1 MPTPCLDP
9 HMARAELEPIEA
21 STYSVYT
28 GPQLEYFSAMKI
40 WTFTEAAKEC
50 GLKTSSGVT
59 RRIQALE
66 RGGQGLS
73 FERGEYAVY
82 GGRRVLTDRGVER
95 LKGFVRGKVG
105 RRAYNKGKGENR

>member
-1 MPTPCLDP
+1 MPTPSLDP
-9 HMARAELEPIEA
+9 HIAAADLDRGKA

-73 FERGEYAVY
+73 FERGEYVVY
-82 GGRRVLTDRGVER
+82 GGRRVLTDLGVER
-95 LKGFVRGKVG
+95 LKGFVRGKAG
-105 RRAYNKGKGENR
+105 RKRFRRV

>member
-1 MPTPCLDP
+1 
-9 HMARAELEPIEA
+9 
-21 STYSVYT
+21 
-28 GPQLEYFSAMKI
+28 MKI

-73 FERGEYAVY
+73 VDRGEIAIY
-82 GGRRVLTDRGVER
+82 GGKRVLTDRGVER

-105 RRAYNKGKGENR
+105 RPRMHAKLKRLDVVVWGHGSEEERESKEGIKGWDL